1 MNQLTDSIERLFV
14 YGSLLLALVPAPDGK
29 ADVHALVPALV
40 IVTMIV
46 SVLL

>member
-14 YGSLLLALVPAPDGK
+14 YGSLLLALVPA
-29 ADVHALVPALV
+29 LV